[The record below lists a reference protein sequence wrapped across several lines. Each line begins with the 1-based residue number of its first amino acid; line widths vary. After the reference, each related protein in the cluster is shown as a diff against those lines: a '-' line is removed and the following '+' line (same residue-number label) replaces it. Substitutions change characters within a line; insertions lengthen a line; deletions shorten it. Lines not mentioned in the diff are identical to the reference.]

1 MSQAS
6 RAPAVPESK
15 NFAFL
20 ASHDDVLAAL
30 GAAAERY
37 FVADPVVCLIKCR
50 QLGEALA
57 RQAAAHVGLYEA
69 RDGGQ
74 RDLLDRLEQRRVLNR
89 QVARIF
95 HDIRRAGNIAVHE
108 SRGDHRAA
116 LHVLKLSR
124 EASIWF
130 HQSFGGDRQFRAG
143 PFVPPREPQDPTTAL
158 REEIAALQKQMEES
172 RSAREA
178 AEAAVAEEALR
189 RLTIEERL
197 EQEARERAALEELLE
212 ESAQQELAR
221 VKAIQEEA
229 AHAAPQ
235 QIEARVERA
244 AEAAAQVELDEAAT
258 RHIIDERLRAAG
270 WEADTVELRY
280 SKGVRPQKNRNLAI
294 AEWPTEN
301 GPADY
306 VLFIGMQA
314 VAVVEAKKQT
324 RDVSAS
330 IEQSK
335 RYSRGYVQKGGESV
349 PGGPWGEYKI
359 PFLFATNGRPYLRQL
374 ETKSGVW
381 FLDARRATNLSR
393 ALSDWP
399 TPEGLKALLRQDVEE
414 AHERLKKEPTHY
426 LGLRDYQLDAVDAV
440 EAALEKGKREVLLA
454 MATGTGKTRTCI
466 GLCYRLLKSRRFR
479 RILFLVDRTALG
491 IQATNAF
498 KDARLENL
506 QTFTDIFDLKELKEV
521 TPESDTR
528 LQIATVQG
536 MVKRILFTDDE
547 EPPPIDQY
555 DCIVVDECHRGYL
568 LDRELSDQE
577 LTFRSEADYISKY
590 RRVLEHFDAV
600 KIGLTATPALHTT
613 EIFGPPVYEYTY
625 REAVVDGFLS
635 DHEPPIRIITNLSA
649 DGITWQVGEELETYT
664 PSTGEVQLSLLDD
677 EVSVDIEKFNK
688 QVVTENFNRAVCGLL
703 AERIDPSLDEKTLIF
718 CTTDDHADMV
728 VKLMKEALQE
738 QYGAVEDDAVVKI
751 TGSADKPLQLIRRYR
766 NERMPSI
773 AVTVDL
779 LTTGVDIPKICNL
792 VFIRRVRS
800 RILYHQMLGRATR
813 LCDEIDKEVFRIYD
827 AVDLYSALAPY
838 SDMKPVVPNP
848 KIPFEQLIKE
858 LSGVEGQEASSAVL
872 DQLVSKLDRKKRRLK
887 GPALEQFE
895 AAAGMSPEEL
905 LTFLREHGP
914 EAAREWFTEHPSLA
928 TILDRVIPAD
938 RPVFISHHHDEVRE
952 VKHGFGDSN
961 PPGDY
966 LEGFRK
972 FVEENKNKIPALLV
986 VTQRPRDLTRKEL
999 KALKLALDEAG
1010 YSEISLRTAWRAQ
1023 TNQDIAASVIGHVR
1037 QAALGDPL
1045 VPYQERVE
1053 YAMNKVLASKPWT
1066 RPQRKW
1072 LERIGKQLVQETVVD
1087 REALDRGQFKAQAG
1101 GFDRLNRVFGG
1112 KLEQLLGDISDA
1124 IWQEAG

>member
-1 MSQAS
+1 MGVAS
-6 RAPAVPESK
+6 KPSVRSSK
-15 NFAFL
+15 NFGFL
-20 ASHDDVLAAL
+20 ANHDQMLVAL
-30 GAAAERY
+30 GTAAERY
-37 FVADPVVCLIKCR
+37 FVSDPVVCLIKCR

-57 RQAAAHVGLYEA
+57 QQAAAHVGLYTSREE
-69 RDGGQ
+69 GQ
-74 RDLLDRLEQRRVLNR
+74 SELLDKLEQRRVLNR

-95 HDIRRAGNIAVHE
+95 HDVRRAGNIAVHQ

-116 LHVLKLSR
+116 LHVLKLTR
-124 EASIWF
+124 GAAIWF
-130 HQSFGGDRQFRAG
+130 HQSFGSDPKFRAG
-143 PFVPPREPQDPTTAL
+143 AFVPPQEPEDSATAL
-158 REEIAALQKQMEES
+158 HEEIAALQKQVEET

-178 AEAAVAEEALR
+178 AEAAAEEEALR
-189 RLTIEERL
+189 RLSIEERL
-197 EQEARERAALEELLE
+197 QQEARERAALEELLE

-221 VKAIQEEA
+221 IETIQQEA
-229 AHAAPQ
+229 VQATAE

-244 AEAAAQVELDEAAT
+244 AEAADHVELDEAAT
-258 RHIIDERLRAAG
+258 RRIIDEQLRAAG
-270 WEADTVELRY
+270 WEADTVELSY

-306 VLFIGMQA
+306 MLFLGMQA
-314 VAVVEAKKQT
+314 VAVVEAKKKT

-330 IEQSK
+330 IEQAK
-335 RYSRGYVQKGGESV
+335 RYSRGYAPKAGDSP
-349 PGGPWGEYKI
+349 PGGPWGEYKV

-381 FLDARRATNLSR
+381 FLDARKATNLSH
-393 ALSDWP
+393 ALNGWYS
-399 TPEGLKALLRQDVEE
+399 PEGLKQLLRQDVED
-414 AHERLKKEPTHY
+414 AHERLKTEPTEY

-440 EAALEKGKREVLLA
+440 EKALEQGKREMLLA

-506 QTFTDIFDLKELKEV
+506 QTFTDIFDLKELDEV
-521 TPESDTR
+521 TPESDTK
-528 LQIATVQG
+528 LQVATVQG
-536 MVKRILFTDDE
+536 MVKRVLFPDDE
-547 EPPPIDQY
+547 EPPPVDRY

-613 EIFGPPVYEYTY
+613 EIFGRPVYEYTY
-625 REAVVDGFLS
+625 REAVVDGYLC
-635 DHEPPIRIITNLSA
+635 DHEPPIRIITNLAA
-649 DGITWQVGEELETYT
+649 DGITWQVGEEIETYT

-688 QVVTENFNRAVCGLL
+688 QVVTENFNKAICCLL
-703 AERIDPSLDEKTLIF
+703 AERIDPRLDEKTLIF
-718 CTTDDHADMV
+718 CTTDNHADMV
-728 VKLMKEALQE
+728 VKLMKQAFQE

-766 NERMPSI
+766 NERMPSV

-779 LTTGVDIPKICNL
+779 LTTGIDIPKICNL
-792 VFIRRVRS
+792 VFIRRVKS

-813 LCDEIDKEVFRIYD
+813 LCEEIDKEVFRVYD

-848 KIPFEQLIKE
+848 KVPFAQLVDE
-858 LSGVEGQEASSAVL
+858 LSTVKSVEDRSLVL
-872 DQLVSKLDRKKRRLK
+872 GQLVSKLDRKKRRLK
-887 GPALEQFE
+887 GAALEQFE
-895 AAAGMSPEEL
+895 AASEMSPDEL
-905 LTFLREHGP
+905 LKFLREHGS
-914 EAAREWFTEHPSLA
+914 EAASEWFAEHPSLA
-928 TILDRVIPAD
+928 TILDKVIPAD
-938 RPVFISHHHDEVRE
+938 RPVLISHHEDEVRE

-966 LEGFRK
+966 LDGFRK
-972 FVEENKNKIPALLV
+972 FIEENKNNIPALLV
-986 VTQRPRDLTRKEL
+986 VTRRPRDLTRKEL

-1010 YSEISLRTAWRAQ
+1010 YSETSLRTAWRAQ
-1023 TNQDIAASVIGHVR
+1023 TNQDIVASVIGHVR

-1045 VPYQERVE
+1045 IPYEERVE
-1053 YAMNKVLASKPWT
+1053 HGMKKILASRRWT

-1072 LERIGKQLVQETVVD
+1072 LDRIGKQLIQETVVD
-1087 REALDRGQFKAQAG
+1087 REALDRGQFKTQAG
-1101 GFDRLNRVFGG
+1101 GFDRLNKVFGG
-1112 KLEQLLGDISDA
+1112 KLEQLLGDISEA
-1124 IWQEAG
+1124 IWEKTG